1 MLIDLKTAIRIGALL
16 VPVLA
21 LGDSGND
28 GVVLDVGK
36 GPSANQV
43 TLTWSGGSQPYA
55 VYRSTL
61 PADVESSLSF
71 VGSSAASP
79 YVDTPPV
86 GQAFYY
92 FVQPTCVADTNPAC
106 ANYIN
111 VGNISGDLGSGA
123 VYWSGT
129 TETWL
134 RVNLIEST
142 SGDYDL
148 SAMIFLYSPPG
159 SDFDL
164 YVRCLGC
171 SGATNGWSFEHSLAG
186 HTDSTFV
193 LRRDSDRIDSYP
205 ILIEVRAYQQN
216 SCGTWQLSV
225 VGNTGGPYETCSN
238 P

>member
-1 MLIDLKTAIRIGALL
+1 MLINLKAVIRIAALL

-28 GVVLDVGK
+28 GVVLNVGK
-36 GPSANQV
+36 GPAANQV
-43 TLTWSGGSQPYA
+43 TLTWSGGTQPYS
-55 VYRSTL
+55 VFRSTSPL
-61 PADVESSLSF
+61 DVETQF
-71 VGSSAASP
+71 VATSAASP
-79 YVDTPPV
+79 YLDTPPV
-86 GQAFYY
+86 GQTFYY

-106 ANYIN
+106 VNYIN
-111 VGNISGDLGSGA
+111 LGNIAGDLGSGSL
-123 VYWSGT
+123 YWSGT
-129 TETWL
+129 TEAWL

-193 LRRDSDRIDSYP
+193 LRHDTDRIDSYP
-205 ILIEVRAYQQN
+205 ILIEVRAFQQN

-225 VGNTGGPYETCSN
+225 VGNTGGLYETCSN